1 MWKVVLTKQANKDA
15 KKLTAAGL
23 KSQTEALL
31 AILAENPYQPPS
43 EKLKGDL
50 SGYYSRR
57 ITAITDQTNHK
68 KNLKALLC
76 NAFKFFLGLGL
87 SAKRCNIQHRLVYQI
102 MSDEK
107 VVKVLRMWS
116 HYE

>member
-1 MWKVVLTKQANKDA
+1 MVMWKVILTKQANKDA

-23 KSQTEALL
+23 KAQTETLL

-57 ITAITDQTNHK
+57 I
-68 KNLKALLC
+68 
-76 NAFKFFLGLGL
+76 
-87 SAKRCNIQHRLVYQI
+87 NIQHRLIYQI
-102 MSDEK
+102 IPDERT
-107 VVKVLRMWS
+107 VKVLRMWS

>member
-23 KSQTEALL
+23 KAQTETLL

-43 EKLKGDL
+43 EKLKGNL

-57 ITAITDQTNHK
+57 I
-68 KNLKALLC
+68 
-76 NAFKFFLGLGL
+76 
-87 SAKRCNIQHRLVYQI
+87 NIQHRLIYQI
-102 MSDEK
+102 IPEESL
-107 VVKVLRMWS
+107 VKVLRMWS

>member
-1 MWKVVLTKQANKDA
+1 MVMWKVVLTKQANKDA

-23 KSQTEALL
+23 KSQAETLL

-57 ITAITDQTNHK
+57 I
-68 KNLKALLC
+68 
-76 NAFKFFLGLGL
+76 
-87 SAKRCNIQHRLVYQI
+87 NIQHRLIYQI
-102 MSDEK
+102 IPDERI
-107 VVKVLRMWS
+107 VKVLRM
-116 HYE
+116 

>member
-23 KSQTEALL
+23 KSQAETLL

-57 ITAITDQTNHK
+57 I
-68 KNLKALLC
+68 
-76 NAFKFFLGLGL
+76 
-87 SAKRCNIQHRLVYQI
+87 NIQHRLIYQI
-102 MSDEK
+102 IPDERI
-107 VVKVLRMWS
+107 VKVLRMWS

>member
-1 MWKVVLTKQANKDA
+1 MVMWKVILTKQANKDA

-23 KSQTEALL
+23 KSQTETLL
-31 AILAENPYQPPS
+31 AILAEHPYQPPS

-57 ITAITDQTNHK
+57 I
-68 KNLKALLC
+68 
-76 NAFKFFLGLGL
+76 
-87 SAKRCNIQHRLVYQI
+87 NIQHRLIYQI
-102 MSDEK
+102 IPDERI
-107 VVKVLRMWS
+107 VKVLRMWS